1 MAGSYNHCV
10 DDEGNLYDY
19 ERLAGMLD
27 YHDTG
32 DVFEAVEELYGMV
45 WWLAHMAPDSVAVP
59 PEELVRMAR
68 QQYQTGLKLAEQNK
82 NKAVTRS

>member
-10 DDEGNLYDY
+10 TDAGNLASP

-32 DVFEAVEELYGMV
+32 DVFEAIEEFYGMV
-45 WWLAHMAPDSVAVP
+45 WWLAHMAPDSVAVT

-68 QQYQTGLKLAEQNK
+68 QQYATGLKLAEKNK
-82 NKAVTRS
+82 NKAVASS